1 MRSLEE
7 KLSAVEELFNRGSK
21 SFQVAVDIVRKGRD
35 VTMDERALI
44 AEKIGCSPKTIGYVL
59 TRLRKTGLYGSYD
72 EPLSASKSQITQED
86 EEEKESPPEPPKEE
100 PEPEAEVEEAEE
112 KYVTID
118 QFNRLVEE
126 IRVIS
131 GIKPIQETEMDD
143 PGYVEEQYEAPT
155 PESVDLED
163 ASLKQMGTWVEHKNM
178 IYFDFAKN
186 GAFGGALEGFGKN
199 KKGEKIPS
207 SKLWSDFVNVVI
219 DDYFKVVHNVGLGL
233 LSRRFA

>member
-7 KLSAVEELFNRGSK
+7 KLSAVEELFNRGCK
-21 SFQVAVDIVRKGRD
+21 SFQVAVEIVRKGRD
-35 VTMDERALI
+35 VTMDERALMV
-44 AEKIGCSPKTIGYVL
+44 EKIGCSLKTVGYVL
-59 TRLRKTGLYGSYD
+59 TRLRKAGLYGSYD
-72 EPLSASKSQITQED
+72 EPLTTQKPQKTQED
-86 EEEKESPPEPPKEE
+86 EKEKEEPPKETKEETKE
-100 PEPEAEVEEAEE
+100 PEPEVEEPKE

-131 GIKPIQETEMDD
+131 GITPIQELEPED
-143 PGYVEEQYEAPT
+143 YVEEPYEAPT